1 MEVYRAVADFEPPR
15 GDESHKNILS
25 FSKGEQ
31 FEVVDNKKADWW
43 GARRL
48 KDNTVGYVPATYLQ
62 HEERRIGKLLPD
74 NYHEHR
80 DIQVKKFAAMQNSDE
95 HKHPEELYS
104 EVPEPDP
111 DYQDEDSSDFPP
123 PPPESLAPPSAGDA
137 PGSPISPTGAPTII
151 GVRNGSVS
159 SPEDEGDQVQPRKLV
174 NPCLASRER
183 QALHKELLMN
193 YKLGKD
199 VLQKPELNKVLAKRK
214 ETQKRKEWEDSKTNK
229 RTSLELKLEERA
241 NKMKEKEDMQTI
253 SEDSK
258 QPEFMKMHRRITT
271 KTPTSPPT

>member
-1 MEVYRAVADFEPPR
+1 ME
-15 GDESHKNILS
+15 
-25 FSKGEQ
+25 
-31 FEVVDNKKADWW
+31 
-43 GARRL
+43 
-48 KDNTVGYVPATYLQ
+48 
-62 HEERRIGKLLPD
+62 KLVLRCP
-74 NYHEHR
+74 EHR

-95 HKHPEELYS
+95 HKHPGLDDSVPDTPDIPTPDYDPDTPAAERNSFVFVEKFKEVISHINIIEELYS